1 MFLYFIMQELESI
14 LIQIRGKCQLLTKPL
29 PSSFH
34 PSRIYII
41 CPFKT
46 TSLQNEF
53 LKATKQINGCHTCF
67 YSFVCV
73 MGHTLYFFFRTDFRS
88 SYIMNTTIAGIEVGS
103 LFLAECGTR
112 VVLSFMTDYT
122 LIVPLE
128 TKNLHVMFLS

>member
-1 MFLYFIMQELESI
+1 
-14 LIQIRGKCQLLTKPL
+14 
-29 PSSFH
+29 
-34 PSRIYII
+34 
-41 CPFKT
+41 
-46 TSLQNEF
+46 
-53 LKATKQINGCHTCF
+53 
-67 YSFVCV
+67 

-88 SYIMNTTIAGIEVGS
+88 SYIMNTTIAGIEVAF